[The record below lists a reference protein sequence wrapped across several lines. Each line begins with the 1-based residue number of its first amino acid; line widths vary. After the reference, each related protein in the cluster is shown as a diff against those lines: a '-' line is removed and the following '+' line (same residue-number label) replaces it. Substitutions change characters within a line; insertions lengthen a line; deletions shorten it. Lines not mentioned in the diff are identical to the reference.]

1 MKEEKRGQWRSRWK
15 ESGAEACGLE
25 KLQGIRNFIDRED
38 GSVVVDLPNLDM
50 QLVFILIELCFL
62 FLVLIG
68 LEIYCNIHLFPD

>member
-1 MKEEKRGQWRSRWK
+1 MWSRSTWHGETTSVIDEE
-15 ESGAEACGLE
+15 
-25 KLQGIRNFIDRED
+25 N
-38 GSVVVDLPNLDM
+38 GSVVVDLPNIGM